1 MPALPGAGWEEGA
14 GRARPQGLKPARGEG
29 GPEGRG
35 IRAGGVPGSPS
46 PARRAPR
53 LARTQLGRPSPRE
66 VGPAG
71 PDGSALPRVAARSP
85 ARCHSGREGA
95 KLAGGAAGRRR
106 ASRIGFSFLP
116 KFQAL
121 RSGPG
126 PARSPHGRRWTRT
139 RSGPE
144 AARGQGPGGGRFR
157 APLEAIRAGPGRT
170 SRPAPLP
177 ARRARPEQGDL
188 GHCPASWSGP
198 AARPGLPRDANRG
211 GEGCCGAAQSVF
223 WWFRFVSFLRL
234 TLAAC
239 RSEFPK
245 SVTWPGCA
253 SSGLGPP

>member
-177 ARRARPEQGDL
+177 ARRARRSRGTWVTAQPPGA
-188 GHCPASWSGP
+188 GPPRVPAF
-198 AARPGLPRDANRG
+198 PGMRTEAGR
-211 GEGCCGAAQSVF
+211 GAAV
-223 WWFRFVSFLRL
+223 L
-234 TLAAC
+234 
-239 RSEFPK
+239 PK
-245 SVTWPGCA
+245 A
-253 SSGLGPP
+253 SSGGFALFPF